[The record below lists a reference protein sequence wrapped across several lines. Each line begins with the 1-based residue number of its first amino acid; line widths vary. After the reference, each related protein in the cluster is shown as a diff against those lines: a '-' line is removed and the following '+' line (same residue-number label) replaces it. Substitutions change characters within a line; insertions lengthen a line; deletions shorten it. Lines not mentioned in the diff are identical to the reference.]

1 LIVASVAQ
9 GLLHGDGE
17 LVRQLIA
24 RAPRWITALLVILLG
39 IRAATLVAALAG
51 GSGAAPVVAAPP
63 PAATRNVIDVPSILR
78 ANLFG
83 QSAPAAGTGAPVTNM
98 ALVLAGVIADS
109 DEKKG
114 FAMLGTSPT
123 DIRVYHV
130 GEAVPGGALLHAVLV
145 DRVLLDRGGSVEALL
160 MPPRTG
166 GSTAP
171 APMMAAAPT
180 NSAAR
185 VQQVLRDNP
194 ALIGQIIQRQPV
206 LAEGRLRGMRV
217 YPGSNAQ
224 AFNRLGLRAGDLVTA
239 INGTTLEGQTR
250 GEEIF
255 NSLNG
260 AAEARVTVVRN
271 GSPLELQLNLAE
283 IATEAE
289 KLSQNPALNGGVPP
303 GAPEGAR

>member
-1 LIVASVAQ
+1 MASVAQ
-9 GLLHGDGE
+9 GLHLDGE
-17 LVRQLIA
+17 LARQLIA
-24 RAPRWITALLVILLG
+24 RAPRWITAVLVVLLG

-51 GSGAAPVVAAPP
+51 GPSAPPMAAAPP
-63 PAATRNVIDVPSILR
+63 PAATRNVVDVPSILR

-83 QSAPAAGTGAPVTNM
+83 QSAAPAGGDTPVTNM
-98 ALVLAGVIADS
+98 SLVLAGVIAAS
-109 DEKKG
+109 DETKG

-123 DIRVYHV
+123 DIKVYRV
-130 GEAVPGGALLHAVLV
+130 GATVPGGAVLHAVQV
-145 DRVLLDRGGSVEALL
+145 DRVLLDRGGTIEALL
-160 MPPRTG
+160 LPMRIA
-166 GSTAP
+166 SSAAP
-171 APMMAAAPT
+171 APAPVMT
-180 NSAAR
+180 PNPGNSAAR

-206 LAEGRLRGMRV
+206 LAEGKLRGMRV
-217 YPGSNAQ
+217 YPGANAQ
-224 AFNRLGLRAGDLVTA
+224 AFSRLGLRAGDLVTA

-289 KLSQNPALNGGVPP
+289 RLSQNPASNGGVPP
-303 GAPEGAR
+303 GAPESAR